1 MKRLPFLLLAA
12 LLAACSVFQGE
23 PAETA
28 YVIVDRS
35 SNKAMSAYYVD
46 SADRVVRTET
56 YGDDAKVSR
65 TRSFEYDDGGS
76 VRAMVEAV
84 PGRPTRTV
92 GFSKD
97 TVLDAQGRVER
108 VVERSSEGEETV
120 TFFGYDEAG
129 VLRGTV
135 MRSGAS
141 SVIMQD
147 YDHD

>member
-1 MKRLPFLLLAA
+1 
-12 LLAACSVFQGE
+12 
-23 PAETA
+23 
-28 YVIVDRS
+28 
-35 SNKAMSAYYVD
+35 MSAYYVD